1 MILTLTAGM
10 SRTRKANRSKNA
22 LQPAPTPS
30 DEGFSRLQM
39 VLNRG
44 QYALTSLILSVTMK
58 FNHCKVRP
66 RLEEL
71 LAWVK
76 IWHNTL
82 AQLIILFLMI

>member
-1 MILTLTAGM
+1 MILTLTAGR
-10 SRTRKANRSKNA
+10 SKTRKANRSNNA
-22 LQPAPTPS
+22 LQTDAASS
-30 DEGFSRLQM
+30 DEVFSRLQM

-58 FNHCKVRP
+58 FDHCKVRP